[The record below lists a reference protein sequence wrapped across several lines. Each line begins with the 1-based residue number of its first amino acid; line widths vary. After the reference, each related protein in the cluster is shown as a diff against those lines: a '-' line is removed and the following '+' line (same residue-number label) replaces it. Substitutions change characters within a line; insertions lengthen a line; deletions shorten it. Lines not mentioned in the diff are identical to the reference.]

1 MMNIVRCETIDQ
13 LKFLIKK
20 ALFRDHNEVMGE
32 QDVRLT
38 PVEVCEVL
46 GINHESLLEDRGDT
60 PDPDIFEEGV
70 LAMLEVEQFV
80 LGFNGIAMLQDFR
93 PGVLVFHFEDS
104 HDKVGEQVHHTFHY
118 VANSDMTFDHWLEWY
133 NAIQT
138 AYAERNSGRVALN
151 KLNWD

>member
-20 ALFRDHNEVMGE
+20 ALFRDYDEVMGE

-38 PVEVCEVL
+38 AVEVCEVL
-46 GINHESLLEDRGDT
+46 GINPESLLEDRGDT

-80 LGFNGIAMLQDFR
+80 LAFNGIAMLQDFR
-93 PGVLVFHFEDS
+93 PGVLVFHFEDD
-104 HDKVGEQVHHTFHY
+104 HDKVGEPCHHTFHY
-118 VANSDMTFDHWLEWY
+118 VSDNDMTFDKWLEWY

-138 AYAERNSGRVALN
+138 TYAERNMNLDRQS
-151 KLNWD
+151 KMNWE